1 MEMTW
6 ILIFLFA
13 LSTMVFIALAFFFP
27 EWVGI
32 SKKRSDHLSE
42 SSKENKPQE

>member
-1 MEMTW
+1 MEITW

-13 LSTMVFIALAFFFP
+13 FSTMVFIALAFFFP

-32 SKKRSDHLSE
+32 SKPRSDHSNE